1 MPGAMRMIFQALCMP
16 GVIALFPAIEGLRR
30 DAKVATGKAGILV
43 MGFVV
48 IEPFKSLPG
57 FL

>member
-1 MPGAMRMIFQALCMP
+1 MSGAMRVIFQALCMP
-16 GVIALFPAIEGLRR
+16 GIIAPFPAVEGLRG
-30 DAKVATGKAGILV
+30 DAKIATGETGVLV

-48 IEPFKSLPG
+48 IKPLKSLPG